1 MPGIYDDIGVT
12 RVINAAGSMTYLGGS
27 LIAPEVLAAMNE
39 AAGSFVVMEELMAW
53 AGTEIARLTGTEA
66 GLVTT
71 GTSGGILLAAA
82 ACLTGTDRQRMRNLP
97 DTGGAKNEFVVQKL
111 HRISFDHAVRVAG
124 GRLVEA
130 GDSGGTTAQQIEAA
144 IGEQTAA
151 VFHVVLDPKP
161 TVALERVVAIAH
173 ASGVPV
179 IVDAAAELPPVDN
192 LRAFAATGAD
202 LVIFSGGKEISG
214 PNDTGILCGRGELVS
229 AAAAQAFPNRG
240 IGRSLKVSKEQIVG
254 LIFALRRFAA
264 MDYEVQM
271 QRWQTMAQSMCDR
284 LRDVEGISARV
295 DYATTGSRP
304 LCIPRTRLQLDEEA
318 LGLSVAQVETALEQG
333 QPAVA
338 VMPEPSRSIIWLNPQ
353 HLADGE
359 EEVVACR
366 FAEVVAGGPLMN
378 RPATQSNTR

>member
-1 MPGIYDDIGVT
+1 
-12 RVINAAGSMTYLGGS
+12 L
-27 LIAPEVLAAMNE
+27 
-39 AAGSFVVMEELMAW
+39 
-53 AGTEIARLTGTEA
+53 
-66 GLVTT
+66 
-71 GTSGGILLAAA
+71 
-82 ACLTGTDRQRMRNLP
+82 
-97 DTGGAKNEFVVQKL
+97 
-111 HRISFDHAVRVAG
+111 AG

-130 GDSGGTTAQQIEAA
+130 GDGGGTTAQQIEVA

-359 EEVVACR
+359 EEVVARR
-366 FAEVVAGGPLMN
+366 FGEVVAGGPLMN

>member
-130 GDSGGTTAQQIEAA
+130 GDGGGTTAQQIEAA

-359 EEVVACR
+359 EEIVARR
-366 FAEVVAGGPLMN
+366 FAEVVAEGAG
-378 RPATQSNTR
+378 